1 MATYERTCEQCGKP
15 FSASRRHARFCS
27 DNCRSRKHRGKTPTQ
42 LTVVGG
48 TVIKAA
54 KGKTSATKGT
64 KGTEAPATPP
74 APPAPTYD
82 TLEDQVRAKLSAVNA
97 LDTIAGIAAIR
108 IAQQIDRGGDS
119 GSAVVSLS
127 KELSRLVDEAKVE
140 AAPQN
145 KDAVDDLA
153 ARVNAKILK
162 LVQ

>member
-1 MATYERTCEQCGKP
+1 MATYERTCEQCGEG

-48 TVIKAA
+48 TVIKPA
-54 KGKTSATKGT
+54 KSKTSATKGT
-64 KGTEAPATPP
+64 ETPATPP

-153 ARVNAKILK
+153 ALVNAKILK